1 MKFKC
6 YDTCSLLKEA
16 GHLFTS
22 DDYTLIISSIV
33 LEELEDIK
41 SRSNR
46 DADVKFAARKVLQ
59 DLDTHYGSYEI
70 IIYQDSY
77 ADSFIEAGFTINND
91 IKIISCALYAANNLH
106 RDDEVIFVT
115 NDLICRHIASMY
127 LPVEQVIEEDYDY
140 DGYKEVY
147 LNEEEVSNFYSHM
160 NENLYGLFIK
170 THMLTLLSKQDLL

>member
-16 GHLFTS
+16 GHLFDS

-59 DLDTHYGSYEI
+59 DLDAHYGSYEI

-77 ADSFIEAGFTINND
+77 AESFVEAGFTVNND
-91 IKIISCALYAANNLH
+91 IKIISCALYAAIDLH

-115 NDLICRHIASMY
+115 NDLCLKHIAKLYFSNK
-127 LPVEQVIEEDYDY
+127 VQSVKEDYDSY
-140 DGYKEVY
+140 TGYKEIY
-147 LNEEEVSNFYSHM
+147 LTDEEMAEFYQNF
-160 NENLYGLFIK
+160 N
-170 THMLTLLSKQDLL
+170 